1 MAAFVLLAAVIGQF
15 DFPYYSAPSP
25 PLPSS
30 KVNSTWNTSGFSS
43 NIITGGVQEPIPTS
57 QWWTDLADPTVTET
71 AAVNVLPLLARRVPC
86 GVQIGSPVVTSEQVS
101 RKISTPFTPEIT
113 VTVDEVATDDIC
125 LSNVDAWDSFRAS
138 VKSTRTD
145 VTTPEETL
153 YSFFTRGSPYVNF
166 FPIGDTNMQFQ
177 FTTDIDTIARTQI
190 SAPVPVMRASLLNIA
205 LIDGTR
211 WLITFPKITEVKV
224 DRHHITLLENP
235 NGFVQL
241 SNIPSDQLEHSR
253 TLADNAA
260 CSVFSGTVRASVERT
275 DNLTFTNFSWTPI
288 LTAPADCKPLML
300 TAPHHRKAWASG
312 WTANP
317 SALTYKTIYGDLIAA
332 PLSTYWELS
341 HPLLKDP
348 FDKDA
353 DPLLLCEN
361 YWTHKTLLE
370 DETYLLGE
378 VKADSDNS
386 TGYNSTI
393 VPKAEELYALAIA
406 YRKARRTE
414 ALQMGARLRA
424 RLYEQ
429 LEKIRTLSI
438 YDTTWFGMVASQP
451 GRLLAEPPEDNYED
465 NQKIYGQIL
474 YAFAELY
481 SSPPGAQEDPPK
493 IPEAM
498 SIFASAALQTIMAPF
513 GARYYPPMR
522 NYDWYTSLSYSGGI
536 VTRDEGRVLV
546 NSTYSLLAWIAC
558 EKASDVLGYKNA
570 SDIAAYL
577 WSAETEA
584 VKSYW
589 LIEGGGVGGA
599 GITTL
604 RRTALEV
611 TVAETL
617 ASFSPIGDHLS
628 GLYEE
633 LKGIAEEVIDI
644 KNVLALT
651 ATPEAV
657 LLDPSL
663 YVGDTF
669 ELTLAAIVNGTH
681 VIHLIE
687 SGYEMLTTTFIYQP
701 FTAPLEWGWLDAH
714 YDTVNV
720 SCSDLFPFKWP
731 GYIPLQ
737 VVGKQLWYK
746 DSFNYYV
753 KSVEYSPAVPGRN
766 PRETNIFEE
775 FYISIFRRDF
785 PLIKQAGFNTLRVMW
800 HSQLSAYGMR
810 DFIKLAGDHDL
821 NIILAFHSS
830 GTEILDQRH
839 KAEELFIDAIDILG
853 KYENI
858 IMWSLESESFA
869 AMQSSESYD
878 FLTLFRQFR
887 RIRDKLDTL
896 KRPISLALAEF
907 AMSQLIE
914 GGTEPVDIYTEGVE
928 IVQLSIME
936 MNLTN
941 INLLLGQVTHPVYI
955 NILTDSFNSIN
966 EAQDDFNR
974 SLLLWNMTTT
984 SNNLHAIHEICGVQ
998 ITEWVDQYWR
1008 AEDSDNDHECP
1019 DKSPGRHS
1027 ACSRRVL
1034 YFKDG
1039 ELNMEH
1045 QGIAKQDEIWFRH
1058 CIEPKSGYFIVAEA
1072 LTNVTLNSTHFEKSC
1087 LFVFLTDFWKWFV
1100 IIASICVAAV
1110 GVLLFFC
1117 ASHRR
1122 QKVREKA
1129 ENRGAQAGTRWLQ
1142 PDIRKLHRIIVRR
1155 TCTLPHTSKP
1165 FERIAL
1171 QSEPGLSTETKV
1183 APLSGEWEGTTRWS
1197 EDEEQDIVISLQFL
1211 ANPSG
1216 DGGFDISGY
1225 DTAKKFRITGTA
1237 TEFECVGYPDHD
1249 EMGRELLGCRY
1260 IVQFVAEP
1268 IKGEVKGEE
1277 ADNLVVRFTGLW
1289 EKWKSVSYDDDEGEV
1304 IMYDEQII
1312 GNDLGNFCCQE
1323 IYEGEDQ
1330 PNLVGEFI
1338 LTPQPEI
1345 DPWCYN
1351 RWQCVTMQLQRLQ
1364 FLIYDE
1370 MLCQGRWGTRPHH
1383 QETDAGFDHAVQTL
1397 HQRYLHSFYGWCQGQ
1412 RSIGGILD
1420 VADENLKKRTDER
1433 LTDLLGLFVLWQLGE
1448 HMTIFS
1454 GHWLSWNMHY
1464 FMKFQRFPPTHILND
1479 GRHFM
1484 ETPLTFDDINES
1496 CALTPYYDVP
1506 HQCTHRCPPVCEY
1519 ALEERG
1525 LRRQPKLL
1533 LPDGNVDTTETDRF
1547 PFKKTFREPRKWGVL
1562 FNIVHD
1568 AFFVIHTT
1576 ALLFIWWALIVFFS
1590 EDTNQ
1595 RDLNAVIERSAG
1607 VWGNSEHMHFI
1618 LLCCC
1623 KLDFWLLFIHEMLDL
1638 WISAGL
1644 TQVPAFGIAMT
1655 KFGDLTSTLCC
1666 RCKYCCD
1673 LKDKGNT
1680 DEREITYHTFL
1691 SDFTCMRIRLWS
1703 FLKMRWSG
1711 YVGMLSFLIIL
1722 GESLFLT
1729 DDHVSN
1735 DRIAVHVII
1744 RLACLLIFNFI
1755 LTIFPVRL
1763 HGSPQPEKKLVN
1775 RRAIIISTMF
1785 WFTIYLVANLFQAW
1799 IMYRTESTGFDFCDC
1814 EGLNAVDAATDGA
1827 TEFAVDVWSKIY
1839 DCAESQPRCFSAIS
1853 LIWFSTMCMFA
1864 IAIHGG
1870 FLIGVMFV
1878 GGIKHLLMQ
1887 WHTRKSRQLLGHKM
1901 ETRFILSAIN
1911 VKLLSF
1917 TDPRDNNLARKVWNK
1932 VIQVMHEEDI
1942 LSNYEYQTLQIQ
1954 THVPDIVFAVANS
1967 FARERLS
1974 GFLEYLQT
1982 STHYDETL
1990 GPVQCYPSV
1999 SVVVPVYSESILAD
2013 LRQLRIKARG
2023 DHQQQSQLHF
2033 LVEHY
2038 RDEWLNFVER
2048 AVVENQLFFAVLH
2061 MDQVGALLS
2070 DQNTLLNEF
2079 DHVRKRNVKPD
2090 NRLREVCAMRIQELI
2105 HTRPMLFKPEE
2116 EDAIWWWASYRM
2128 QTVARTVRGIE
2139 RGREAS
2145 RFLLEL
2151 EKDYTQ
2157 SKIINPDYINMICSD
2172 KLQLILGL
2180 QRMASN
2186 KWYDANDISLRSM
2199 WTRFPQVKVVFDI
2212 STEDFRMSPVVY
2224 ARVQDKMQGM
2234 WDCMEYASCL
2244 AEWDALSQDW
2254 IVTKVIGR
2262 RNPLRMVKNDNVK
2275 WALTGGMQGKAVN
2288 QGHCLPF
2295 CTGQIIQTVDCNQD
2309 GYFEESLK
2317 LRSLMGKFF
2326 PSENRTRSAYKVVGH
2341 PEYVITLPSGTVGRY
2356 AGYAEYIFNTLFQR
2370 VLSVLGVRMHY
2381 GHPDYFDSS
2390 WVITQSGL
2398 SKPNPRV
2405 NLNEDIYAGYHI
2417 KASNEHVI
2425 HIDDIKSGKG
2435 RETNFDGAMSFESKL
2450 GMGAAMQYRSRDF
2463 FELSRYSNVIER
2475 HSIFFGAIGMY
2486 LYLGLLFVL
2495 VYGSILLHIA
2505 LAFAGK
2511 TDYELQKGG
2520 SPHGSEWMLQMTFIE
2535 SAPLGIQLILD
2546 YGVWGLA
2553 QWLWDMGGVTYFFL
2567 FVFLTKYH
2575 AFWGSVFNGD
2585 AVYVATGRMDP
2596 LFKRSFRHMWRMYS
2610 HTHFMYG
2617 SLLLAFCILYM
2628 DIHPR
2633 DKWATFLRSFFHW
2646 TVALGWMVIPCAF
2659 NPSMTVKGI
2668 SKDILKFMSWI
2679 WGDAV
2684 LKIKNKKDPLSGI
2697 ASPKAVAHRK
2707 GGNTQALNDLFQLLV
2722 KRKRRDQT
2730 YEGTGPREGVSQFS
2744 GSPRVMRS
2752 PNGLQEDGLRESTY
2766 TTSSA
2771 SSTISTESDLDQPG
2785 FLINKLNLPEVVE
2798 SIGSSSGR
2806 YSPGGLTR
2814 DAVRQNDIEI
2824 ERQTGLWEKGGG
2836 QTFVEYDENSQL
2848 EASAKPVV
2856 RPGAGFAEQHD
2867 VLKDDKAAT
2876 RAVANTRVKEADDE
2890 VLSDASLTEDHLKQ
2904 RGITNHTIEDLREV
2918 FDRLD
2923 RTGSGFLAAPD
2934 VYKGFMRRAL
2944 AVELSDITEYLN
2956 AMDVDT
2962 VSFPEFVLLFHIM
2975 EGKKSNLNVV
2985 GIQDAIGELPED
2997 KLAEIA
3003 ERAKARKKTR
3013 QGEISNQKDIKT
3025 EAFIDIVYA
3034 MRRLRHVRE
3043 IEFYDSTHSRD
3054 RLRAECLLHH
3064 YKISLI
3070 LEYSGTSS
3078 VGRLLWAFFM
3088 AALWCF
3094 VYFSLWQ
3101 DILWEVMYFVFAF
3114 TWDYIICLPN
3124 VVPIVILSRVL
3135 VYMFIFVR
3143 LVLMLGVENVFF
3155 PTILMV
3161 YWFLHVV
3168 LHIKFSIWAC
3178 IGPYVV
3184 GRHKFKSRK
3193 IDIQRE
3199 KCLLMLLKDRREPML
3214 FGFAYYFFCRRV
3226 LAMFIA
3232 GFQLAFCF
3240 FILMLRFVIDLVFW
3254 LIQNIG
3260 TYFARKNATA
3270 MSYVASRSRDEE
3282 KGDKGQSKGRFNFDM
3297 DTQTVNQFNEEKGTQ
3312 IGISVGPGDDV
3323 TSFMLQVPD
3332 IPLMAPPA
3340 FGNLPGDFDPEQWPV
3355 EWLGLAFP
3363 DGKPAE
3369 WLKGALSGDM
3379 APAEWLKIAFNKP
3392 DEELPAE
3399 WLAVIPPPDELWPE
3413 EPPIDWPQNI
3423 PWPPPRP
3430 HAPKEKDI
3438 DPEWL
3443 RLLVSGDDL
3452 DPEYLRLGLGNDLP
3466 AAEWLRIAAK
3476 NKDIPP
3482 DWLQLKIPEPGETWQ
3497 EEPPANWPL
3506 AVAPWPPPQPK
3517 KKKKEKLPV
3526 EWLRLMTDDNEKAK
3540 NVQKK
3545 LADNEDLLPADLL
3558 RLACDDDDL
3567 PIDWQHRLPT
3577 KKGGNYALQG
3587 PKDFPTDKYQWPPP
3601 KPSDIPNDL
3610 PIDWLKVAFDNK
3622 MPDRDI
3628 KNIVDDDMEP
3638 ADWLRI
3644 ARGDD
3649 PPPHWLGIVPPP
3661 GGNWPEKAPHDY
3673 PPNAPWPPP
3682 KPKAYDLEEELP
3694 VDWLKL
3700 AMQDPTMSHDLLQ
3713 AAVAGNLDPV
3723 EWLKLA
3729 YGDDPPPEMLSLIP
3743 EHGKD
3748 WPLERPDS
3756 YPVGAPWPPP
3766 KVPEKPVKRP
3776 VDEDELEMEWLQLA
3790 LSNPSL
3796 PSHTRQ
3802 RAIEG
3807 DLLPQEWLRLGLGDE
3822 DMKPEWLSLGE
3833 NNGERPADLP
3843 VVMPWPLPKRKT
3855 KPKDK
3860 DIEAEWL
3867 ALAFDKT
3874 NDDKI
3879 TRKALSGD
3887 LTPAEYLRLA
3897 LDGEDPPPE
3906 WLSLGPDGEYPEEMP
3921 VGYPAFA
3928 PWPPPKPKQDDKDK
3942 KEEQLE
3948 AEWLRVAFNKNPEL
3962 AKKAMKND
3970 VEPAEWLRLA
3980 MDDQDIRPE
3989 WIALD
3994 QSGEFPNEPPVGYP
4008 VGMPWPPPAASK
4020 KVKGNKEKNDAEA
4033 ELQVEWLNLALSK
4046 PDLLPEDRKNISN
4059 HNMQPADW
4067 LRIAL
4072 DGEEPPPEWLV
4083 VGPTGE
4089 FPEKRPKN
4097 YPENLPWPPPKAQQD
4112 PEQQLDIEWLSLAFD
4127 KKGYNSDIA
4136 KKAVTGDLTPA
4147 EWLKLG
4153 LDNDDDLNPDWLSLD
4168 QTGQYPAERPIDL
4181 PLVIPWP
4188 PPMAKKSKERTEQ
4201 DELKAEW
4208 ITFAEDKGLTPEQI
4222 KNLDD
4227 LPAAEW
4233 LRLALDD
4240 DGDDVPP
4247 EWLDVTGPRPA
4258 NYPADAPWPVP
4269 KTALQVQQEEELKA
4283 TWLKLCFDNNCDLET
4298 TKKVMNNTLPPADY
4312 LKIALNGEEIPPNM
4326 LSIGQDGKYPK
4337 KRPKG
4342 YPKNAPWP
4350 PPQRAPQTAE
4360 EELKIEW
4367 LQLAL
4372 NDPKIAPSEKKRAAD
4387 GDLLPAEWIKL
4398 AIGGEEP
4405 PIEWLAVDDNGNWP
4419 KERPAGYPATAPW
4432 PPPKVSKKK
4441 QEEELHAEWLKLA
4454 LTKDLDDHTIKRL
4467 KDEDVPPAEWL
4478 QIALGGD
4485 PPPAEWLTLAPNGEF
4500 PKERPAGY
4508 PASFPWPPPK
4518 AKQKDRE
4525 EELHVEWLTLC
4536 FNKKPSPP
4544 PDVLARAKNK
4554 ELEPEEWLKIALDGK
4569 QPPDHWLKKDKSGDF
4584 PTRRPEDYPRNLPWA
4599 MPKKREE
4606 TQILVTPPPVDDRQS
4621 LKEKWIKVALD
4632 KKVDPQVLKK
4642 ARNDELP
4649 TTEWLKIALNGE
4661 EPPIEWL
4668 NLQGSDGTWPKEPP
4682 ADYPATLPWP
4692 PLGQAGRRPSGAP
4705 PRKRSRAVSIAK
4717 ATETKAAVTL
4727 GFDDT
4732 GDNQEVPVEWLRLAF
4747 DTDSKDTQ
4755 QAALHGDLPTSEWLK
4770 IASGLD
4776 EIPAEWLQLT
4786 PQEGQDWPENP
4797 PAGYPIGAP
4806 WPPPKPK
4813 PKSQFLNV
4821 PGAPGGPIP
4830 KKRHRGHSVAARSQ
4844 PQVAVK
4850 LEEDGPLSATDKGV
4864 ELPAEWL
4871 KLALNP
4877 ADDTSTQIEAG
4888 KVKQVLDNDLPSE
4901 EWLRVANGGKAPP
4914 KEWLECIPPPGE
4926 DWPPQ
4931 PPLGFP
4937 DGVPWPPPKPKS
4949 RPQFECGVWEEQP
4962 DDVVFGTMM
4971 NIPPVPN
4978 VESQGQEQHANVHQ
4992 ATFNLASLTQLQDNL
5007 KDKKDLDVQ
5016 EPEATKRREIVYFK
5030 ESGDPDKVHF
5040 ADADDF
5046 HSVADFRAKVRHFF
5060 KFKGPVDQVLIQIEK
5075 QTDFT
5080 DMIEVENTHAWPLPS
5095 SQSAPIIITI
5105 FELFQSRQRKQR
5117 MKVRGNQLRVQPTVI
5132 NRRAAA
5138 MRNSKDKSSIEPL
5151 QSKFTAVSL
5160 LQPGFG
5166 PNSKKS
5172 GSSKPSSPANTAMTP
5187 TLPGGAGGEVT
5198 PLMPPSASPVV
5209 KPIGKPAEVGPPVIP
5224 GVGAKRERRY
5234 SVTVR
5239 PTLSPPT
5246 DVDSESNM
5254 TFADDGPLSPAERQ
5268 RIPPV
5273 IGLSFDATKL
5283 RKQETFRGT
5292 KLPNMSEPAGL
5303 KVLTAGS
5310 PAAEAGIKAGDVVRT
5325 VNGKP
5330 VATEDELK
5338 AVLLKTKKD
5347 VHGGYQPLSI
5357 VVDRAG
5363 GAGKA
5368 TFSVRPLQGSAEA
5381 PTVVP
5386 GAGFGGLSR
5395 VQSNRKGNQLPFA
5408 DMTTVGAGSSFNN
5421 VSVNRSKA
5429 TQSLTN
5435 LASSLRRQSTSS
5447 ITRPPPTTDGS
5458 NTLAPPAQTRERK
5471 VSIIGAMAL
5480 PGVRVPQPM
5489 TLPPGSPKA
5498 ENPKQF
5504 AE

>member
-1 MAAFVLLAAVIGQF
+1 MAAIGQF
-15 DFPYYSAPSP
+15 DFPFYAAPSP

-30 KVNSTWNTSGFSS
+30 TVNSTWNTSGFSS
-43 NIITGGVQEPIPTS
+43 NIITGGVQLPIPTS

-71 AAVNVLPLLARRVPC
+71 AAVNALPLLVRRVPC
-86 GVQIGSPVVTSEQVS
+86 GVQIASPTITSEQVS

-113 VTVDEVATDDIC
+113 VKIDEVVADGVCNTR
-125 LSNVDAWDSFRAS
+125 VDAWDSFQVS
-138 VKSTRTD
+138 VRTD
-145 VTTPEETL
+145 RTDRTSPQESLFSV
-153 YSFFTRGSPYVNF
+153 FTRGSPYANF
-166 FPIGDTNMQFQ
+166 IPLGTNTNIEFE

-190 SAPVPVMRASLLNIA
+190 SAPVPELRASLLNIA
-205 LIDGTR
+205 LIDGKR
-211 WLITFPKITEVKV
+211 WLITFPRITRVKV
-224 DRHHITLLENP
+224 DRHRITLLENP
-235 NGFVQL
+235 AGFVQL
-241 SNIPSDQLEHSR
+241 SYIPSDQLEHSR

-260 CSVFSGTVRASVERT
+260 CAVFSGTVRAIVERD
-275 DNLTFTNFSWTPI
+275 DNMTLTNFSWTPI
-288 LTAPADCKPLML
+288 RTAPAGCLPLML
-300 TAPHHRKAWASG
+300 TAPHHRKSWVNG
-312 WTANP
+312 WVANP
-317 SALTYKTIYGDLIAA
+317 DALVYKTVYGDLIAA
-332 PLSTYWELS
+332 PAATYWEMS
-341 HPLLKDP
+341 QPLLRDP
-348 FDKDA
+348 FDRNA
-353 DPLLLCEN
+353 NELLLCEK

-370 DETYLLGE
+370 DETFLLGE
-378 VKADSDNS
+378 VRADSDNS

-406 YRKARRTE
+406 YRKARRID
-414 ALQMGARLRA
+414 AVQMGSRLRT

-429 LEKIRTLSI
+429 LDKIRALSI

-465 NQKIYGQIL
+465 NQLIYGQIL

-481 SSPPGAQEDPPK
+481 STPPGDNESPPR
-493 IPEAM
+493 IPESM
-498 SIFASAALQTIMAPF
+498 LVFAASALQTIMAPF

-522 NYDWYTSLSYSGGI
+522 NYDWYTSLSYTGGI
-536 VTRDEGRVLV
+536 VTRDEGRILI
-546 NSTYSLLAWIAC
+546 NSTYSLLSWVAC
-558 EKASDVLGYKNA
+558 EKAADVLGYKNA

-577 WSAETEA
+577 WAAETEA
-584 VKSYW
+584 VKTYW
-589 LIEGGGVGGA
+589 LVEGGGVGGA
-599 GITTL
+599 GLTTL
-604 RRTALEV
+604 ARTATDV

-617 ASFSPIGDHLS
+617 APYSPVGDHLS
-628 GLYEE
+628 GLFEE
-633 LKGIAEEVIDI
+633 LKATAEEVVDI

-651 ATPEAV
+651 ATPAAV
-657 LLDPSL
+657 QADPGL
-663 YVGDTF
+663 YVGSTF
-669 ELTLAAIVNGTH
+669 DLTLAAIVNGTH
-681 VIHLIE
+681 VLNLIE
-687 SGYEMLTTTFIYQP
+687 SGYDLLTDTFLQQP
-701 FTAPLEWGWLDAH
+701 FTAPLEWAWIDVHDG
-714 YDTVNV
+714 VNTT
-720 SCSDLFPFKWP
+720 CKELFPFDWP

-737 VVGKQLWYK
+737 VVGKQLWFR

-753 KSVEYSPAVPGRN
+753 KSIEYSPAVPGRN
-766 PRETNIFEE
+766 PRESNIYEE
-775 FYISIFRRDF
+775 FYSVIFKRDF

-800 HSQLSAYGMR
+800 HSQLSAYGLR
-810 DFIKLAGDHDL
+810 DFIKLAGDFGL
-821 NIILAFHSS
+821 NIILAFHSD
-830 GTEILDQRH
+830 GTAILDQRH
-839 KAEELFIDAIDILG
+839 IAEKLFTDAIEVLG
-853 KYENI
+853 KYDNI
-858 IMWSLESESFA
+858 IMWSLQSESFA
-869 AMQSSESYD
+869 NMQAAQSYD

-887 RIRDKLDTL
+887 RIRDKLDRL
-896 KRPISLALAEF
+896 RRPISLALAEF
-907 AMSQLIE
+907 AMAQLIQ
-914 GGTEPVDIYTEGVE
+914 GGSAPVDIYTEGVE
-928 IVQLSIME
+928 IVQLSISE
-936 MNLTN
+936 LNQTN
-941 INLLLGQVTHPVYI
+941 VNILLGQVTHPVYI
-955 NILTDSFNSIN
+955 DILTDSFNSIN
-966 EAQDDFNR
+966 EAQDDYNR
-974 SLLLWNMTTT
+974 SLLLWNMTKA
-984 SNNLHAIHEICGVQ
+984 SNDMHAIHEICGVQ
-998 ITEWVDQYWR
+998 ITEWADQYWR
-1008 AEDSDNDHECP
+1008 ASASDNDRECP

-1027 ACSRRVL
+1027 DCSRRII

-1045 QGIAKQDEIWFRH
+1045 QGIVRQDQIWFRH
-1058 CIEPKSGYFIVAEA
+1058 CIAPKSAYFIVAEA
-1072 LTNVTLNSTHFEKSC
+1072 LTNMTLNSSHFEKSC
-1087 LFVFLTDFWKWFV
+1087 LFVFLTDFWLWFI
-1100 IIASICVAAV
+1100 IIASSCVV
-1110 GVLLFFC
+1110 GVGIILFFC
-1117 ASHRR
+1117 ASRQR
-1122 QKVREKA
+1122 QKIREKA

-1142 PDIRKLHRIIVRR
+1142 PDVRKLHRIIVRR

-1171 QSEPGLSTETKV
+1171 QSEPGLSTATKV

-1216 DGGFDISGY
+1216 DGGFDITGY
-1225 DTAKKFRITGTA
+1225 DTAKKFKITGTA
-1237 TEFECVGYPDHD
+1237 TEFECVGYPDTD
-1249 EMGRELLGCRY
+1249 ENGRELLGCRY

-1268 IKGEVKGEE
+1268 LKGENVRQEE
-1277 ADNLVVRFTGLW
+1277 TDNLVVKFVGLW
-1289 EKWKSVSYDDDEGEV
+1289 EKWKSITYDDDEGEV

-1412 RSIGGILD
+1412 RAIGGILD

-1448 HMTIFS
+1448 HMTVFS
-1454 GHWLSWNMHY
+1454 GHWLSWNLHY
-1464 FMKFQRFPPTHILND
+1464 FMKFQRFPPTHVLND

-1533 LPDGNVDTTETDRF
+1533 LPDGNTDASETGRF

-1576 ALLFIWWALIVFFS
+1576 TLLFIWWALVVFFS
-1590 EDTNQ
+1590 ESTNQ
-1595 RDLNAVIERSAG
+1595 RDINAVIERSVG
-1607 VWGNSEHMHFI
+1607 VWGNNDHMHFI
-1618 LLCCC
+1618 LLCCL
-1623 KLDFWLLFIHEMLDL
+1623 KLDFWLIFVHETLDI

-1644 TQVPAFGIAMT
+1644 TQVPAFGVAMT
-1655 KFGDLTSTLCC
+1655 KVGHAAGTACC
-1666 RCKYCCD
+1666 KCQYCCD
-1673 LKDKGNT
+1673 LKDKGNN

-1691 SDFTCMRIRLWS
+1691 SDLTCMRIRLWS

-1711 YVGMLSFLIIL
+1711 YVGLLSFLIIL

-1735 DRIAVHVII
+1735 DRIAIHVII
-1744 RLACLLIFNFI
+1744 RVSCLVVFNII

-1763 HGSPQPEKKLVN
+1763 HGSPQPEKKLMDK
-1775 RRAIIISTMF
+1775 RTIFISSVF
-1785 WFTIYLVANLFQAW
+1785 WAVIYLVACLFQAW

-1814 EGLNAVDAATDGA
+1814 EGLESVDATTDGA
-1827 TEFAVDVWSKIY
+1827 TAFAVDVWTKIY
-1839 DCAESQPRCFSAIS
+1839 DCGKTQPRCFSAIG

-1864 IAIHGG
+1864 ISIHGG

-1942 LSNYEYQTLQIQ
+1942 LSNYEYQTLQIL

-1982 STHYDETL
+1982 STHFDETL

-2038 RDEWLNFVER
+2038 KDEWLNFVER

-2079 DHVRKRNVKPD
+2079 DHVKKRSVKPD

-2157 SKIINPDYINMICSD
+2157 SKIINPEYINMMCSD

-2180 QRMASN
+2180 QRMANN
-2186 KWYDANDISLRSM
+2186 KWYDANEVSLRSM
-2199 WTRFPQVKVVFDI
+2199 WTRFPLVKVVFDI
-2212 STEDFRMSPVVY
+2212 NTEDFRMSPVVY
-2224 ARVQDKMQGM
+2224 SRVQDKMQGM
-2234 WDCMEYASCL
+2234 WDCMEFASCL

-2275 WALTGGMQGKAVN
+2275 WGLTGGMQGKAVN

-2295 CTGQIIQTVDCNQD
+2295 CTGQVIQTVDCNQD

-2326 PSENRTRSAYKVVGH
+2326 PVENRSRSAYKVVGH

-2381 GHPDYFDSS
+2381 GHPDYFDAS
-2390 WVITQSGL
+2390 WVVTQSGL

-2450 GMGAAMQYRSRDF
+2450 GMGAAMQFRSRDV

-2475 HSIFFGAIGMY
+2475 HSIFFGAIGVY
-2486 LYLGLLFVL
+2486 LYLGLLFLL
-2495 VYGSILLHIA
+2495 VYGSVLLHIA

-2520 SPHGSEWMLQMTFIE
+2520 SPHGSEWMLQMTLIE
-2535 SAPLGIQLILD
+2535 SAPLGVQLILD

-2596 LFKRSFRHMWRMYS
+2596 LFKRSFRHMWRAYS

-2617 SLLLAFCILYM
+2617 SMLLAFCILYM

-2646 TVALGWMVIPCAF
+2646 TVALGWMVTPCGF

-2668 SKDILKFMSWI
+2668 SRDILNFMSWI

-2697 ASPKAVAHRK
+2697 ASPKAVEHRK
-2707 GGNTQALNDLFQLLV
+2707 GGNTKALNELFQLLV

-2730 YEGTGPREGVSQFS
+2730 YEGTGPRDVSQFS
-2744 GSPRVMRS
+2744 GSPRVVKTS
-2752 PNGLQEDGLRESTY
+2752 NVGEGLRESTY
-2766 TTSSA
+2766 SGTSD
-2771 SSTISTESDLDQPG
+2771 SSSISSTESDVQPG
-2785 FLINKLNLPEVVE
+2785 FRLNTKLNLPGDED
-2798 SIGSSSGR
+2798 SFTSSSGR
-2806 YSPGGLTR
+2806 YSPGGLTQEQ
-2814 DAVRQNDIEI
+2814 VRANDIEI

-2836 QTFVEYDENSQL
+2836 QAFVEYDEDALQDSTHQ
-2848 EASAKPVV
+2848 KTVK
-2856 RPGAGFAEQHD
+2856 PGANFAEMHN
-2867 VLKDDKAAT
+2867 VVNDDKAAT
-2876 RAVANTRVKEADDE
+2876 KAVANTRVKEADDE
-2890 VLSDASLTEDHLKQ
+2890 VLSDASLNEDHLKQ
-2904 RGITNHTIEDLREV
+2904 RGITNHTIDDLREV
-2918 FDRLD
+2918 FERLD
-2923 RTGSGFLAAPD
+2923 RTGCGFLAASD

-2944 AVELSDITEYLN
+2944 AVESSDITEYLN

-2962 VSFPEFVLLFHIM
+2962 VSFPEFVLLYHIM

-3003 ERAKARKKTR
+3003 ERAQKRKKQR
-3013 QGEISNQKDIKT
+3013 QGDISNQKDVRT
-3025 EAFIDIVYA
+3025 EAFIGIVYA

-3043 IEFYDSTHSRD
+3043 IEFYDSTHTRD
-3054 RLRAECLLHH
+3054 RQRAECLLHH
-3064 YKISLI
+3064 YKVSII

-3078 VGRLLWAFFM
+3078 TGRFLWTIFM
-3088 AALWCF
+3088 ACLWLF

-3101 DILWEVMYFVFAF
+3101 DILWEVMYFIFAF
-3114 TWDYIICLPN
+3114 SWDYIICLPN

-3135 VYMFIFVR
+3135 VYMFIFIR

-3168 LHIKFSIWAC
+3168 LHIKFSLWAC

-3184 GRHKFKSRK
+3184 GRNKFKSRK
-3193 IDIQRE
+3193 IDVQRE
-3199 KCLLMLLKDRREPML
+3199 KCLLMLLKDRREQYL
-3214 FGFAYYFFCRRV
+3214 FGFAYYTFCRRV

-3240 FILMLRFVIDLVFW
+3240 FVLLLRFVIDMVFW

-3260 TYFARKNATA
+3260 TYFARRNATA
-3270 MSYVASRSRDEE
+3270 MSYVASRSREEE
-3282 KGDKGQSKGRFNFDM
+3282 KGDKGEKGRFNFDI
-3297 DTQTVNQFNEEKGTQ
+3297 DTQTANQFIEEKGTQ
-3312 IGISVGPGDDV
+3312 IGIAVGTGDDV
-3323 TSFMLQVPD
+3323 TSFMLQAPD
-3332 IPLMAPPA
+3332 LPLMAPPS

-3363 DGKPAE
+3363 DGKPAN
-3369 WLKGALSGDM
+3369 WLKGALTGDM
-3379 APAEWLKIAFNKP
+3379 PAAEWLKVAFNKP

-3413 EPPIDWPQNI
+3413 EPPLNWPTNL

-3430 HAPKEKDI
+3430 NAPKEKDL
-3438 DPEWL
+3438 DSEWL
-3443 RLLVSGDDL
+3443 KLLVSGDDL

-3466 AAEWLRIAAK
+3466 AAEWLNIAAK
-3476 NKDIPP
+3476 GKEIPQ
-3482 DWLQLKIPEPGETWQ
+3482 DWLKLKIPEPGETWP
-3497 EEPPANWPL
+3497 EEPPAHWP
-3506 AVAPWPPPQPK
+3506 VMAPWPPPQPK
-3517 KKKKEKLPV
+3517 KKKKEKLPA
-3526 EWLRLMTDDNEKAK
+3526 EWLKLMVDDNEKAK
-3540 NVQKK
+3540 KLQKK
-3545 LADNEDLLPADLL
+3545 IADNDELFPADILN
-3558 RLACDDDDL
+3558 LACDDDNL
-3567 PIDWQHRLPT
+3567 PIDWQNRLPT
-3577 KKGGNYALQG
+3577 KKDGNYALQG
-3587 PKDFPTDKYQWPPP
+3587 PQDFPSKYQWPPP
-3601 KPSDIPNDL
+3601 KPSDIPSDL
-3610 PIDWLKVAFDNK
+3610 DVNWLKVAFDNN
-3622 MPDRDI
+3622 MPERDI
-3628 KNIVDDDMEP
+3628 KKIIDKDMDP
-3638 ADWLRI
+3638 VDWLKV

-3649 PPPHWLGIVPPP
+3649 PPIHWLGIIPPP
-3661 GGNWPEKAPHDY
+3661 GGSWPEKAPHDY
-3673 PPNAPWPPP
+3673 PKNAPWPPP
-3682 KPKAYDLEEELP
+3682 KPKGYEEEQELP

-3700 AMQDPTMSHDLLQ
+3700 AMHDPTLSHDMLQ
-3713 AAVAGNLDPV
+3713 AAVNGNLDPA
-3723 EWLKLA
+3723 EWLRLA
-3729 YGDDPPPEMLSLIP
+3729 FGDDPPPEMLSIIP
-3743 EHGKD
+3743 RHGQD
-3748 WPLERPDS
+3748 WPQERPDG

-3766 KVPEKPVKRP
+3766 KVPEHPVKRP
-3776 VDEDELEMEWLQLA
+3776 IDDDELEMEWLNLA
-3790 LSNPSL
+3790 LSNPNI
-3796 PSHTRQ
+3796 PSATRK

-3807 DLLPQEWLRLGLGDE
+3807 DLQPAEWLRLGLGGE

-3833 NNGERPADLP
+3833 NNGQRPLDLP
-3843 VVMPWPLPKRKT
+3843 VVLPWPLPKPRKQ
-3855 KPKDK
+3855 DK
-3860 DIEAEWL
+3860 KRNERELEAEWL
-3867 ALAFDKT
+3867 AFAVDKK
-3874 NDDKI
+3874 DPKI
-3879 TRKALSGD
+3879 TRKAITGS
-3887 LTPAEYLRLA
+3887 LTPAEFLRLA
-3897 LDGEDPPPE
+3897 MDGDDPPPE
-3906 WLSLGPDGEYPEEMP
+3906 WLSLGPDGEYPTERP
-3921 VGYPAFA
+3921 ATYPIMA
-3928 PWPPPKPKQDDKDK
+3928 PWPPPKAKT
-3942 KEEQLE
+3942 EEQKQENLE
-3948 AEWLRVAFNKNPEL
+3948 AEWLKVAFAKNPEL
-3962 AKKAMKND
+3962 AKKALKND
-3970 VEPAEWLRLA
+3970 VQPAEWLSLA
-3980 MDDQDIRPE
+3980 MDDQDIQPE

-3994 QSGEFPNEPPVGYP
+3994 ASGNFPKEPPIGYP

-4020 KVKGNKEKNDAEA
+4020 KAKGQDEKDKEADLK
-4033 ELQVEWLNLALSK
+4033 VEWLTLAFGK
-4046 PDLLPEDRKNISN
+4046 PDLSPEDKKRISN
-4059 HNMQPADW
+4059 DDMQPADW
-4067 LRIAL
+4067 LRIGL
-4072 DGEEPPPEWLV
+4072 GGEEPPPEWLI
-4083 VGPTGE
+4083 VGPNGE
-4089 FPEKRPKN
+4089 YPKDKPKG
-4097 YPENLPWPPPKAQQD
+4097 YPAHLPWPPLKPDQPD
-4112 PEQQLDIEWLSLAFD
+4112 PERQLEIEWLSLAFD
-4127 KKGYNSDIA
+4127 KKAYKPDIA
-4136 KKAVTGDLTPA
+4136 KRAVSGDLTPA

-4153 LDNDDDLNPDWLSLD
+4153 LENDSDLNPNWLTLD
-4168 QTGQYPAERPIDL
+4168 ASGEYPVERPVDL
-4181 PLVIPWP
+4181 PAIIPWP
-4188 PPMAKKSKERTEQ
+4188 PPKAKKSKERIEQ

-4208 ITFAEDKGLTPEQI
+4208 ITFAEDKGLKPEQL
-4222 KNLDD
+4222 KNLDN
-4227 LPAAEW
+4227 LPPTEW
-4233 LRLALDD
+4233 LRIAT
-4240 DGDDVPP
+4240 DGDDIPP
-4247 EWLDVTGPRPA
+4247 EWLNVDGPRPA
-4258 NYPADAPWPVP
+4258 NYPANAPWPVP
-4269 KTALQVQQEEELKA
+4269 KTKEKFEQEEELKA
-4283 TWLKLCFDNNCDLET
+4283 TWLKVAFDNNCDLET

-4312 LKIALNGEEIPPNM
+4312 LKIALNGEEIPPDWLQFTASGIFPPM
-4326 LSIGQDGKYPK
+4326 P
-4337 KRPKG
+4337 PKG

-4350 PPQRAPQTAE
+4350 PPQRVQQTAE

-4372 NDPKIAPSEKKRAAD
+4372 NHPKATAEDKKRASE
-4387 GDLLPAEWIKL
+4387 GDLLPAEWIKIAL
-4398 AIGGEEP
+4398 GGEEP
-4405 PIEWLAVDDNGNWP
+4405 PVEWLKLDDNGNWP
-4419 KERPAGYPATAPW
+4419 KQRPVGYPATAPW
-4432 PPPKVSKKK
+4432 PPPKMSKKK
-4441 QEEELHAEWLKLA
+4441 QEEELNIEWLKLA
-4454 LTKDLDDHTIKRL
+4454 MGRNLDAATIRRL
-4467 KDEDVPPAEWL
+4467 MGEGLLPAELLRIAMDGEPHPAEWL
-4478 QIALGGD
+4478 SIGPD
-4485 PPPAEWLTLAPNGEF
+4485 GEF
-4500 PKERPAGY
+4500 PKKRPVGY
-4508 PASFPWPPPK
+4508 PEDFPWPPPR
-4518 AKQKDRE
+4518 AKFKDRDD
-4525 EELHVEWLTLC
+4525 ELHVEWLTLC
-4536 FNKKPSPP
+4536 FNKKPSPGAST
-4544 PDVLARAKNK
+4544 LARAKNR
-4554 ELEPEEWLKIALDGK
+4554 ELEPEEWLGIALDGAK
-4569 QPPDHWLKKDKSGDF
+4569 PPEHWLKTDKAGAF
-4584 PTRRPEDYPRNLPWA
+4584 PPKRPEGYPETFPWA

-4606 TQILVTPPPVDDRQS
+4606 TQISVTPPPADDRQK
-4621 LKEKWIKVALD
+4621 LKEKWLMLALE
-4632 KKVDPQVLKK
+4632 KKVDPAIIKK

-4649 TTEWLKIALNGE
+4649 AAECLKIALDGE

-4668 NLQGSDGTWPKEPP
+4668 QLQGADGSWPAEPP
-4682 ADYPATLPWP
+4682 VGYPAAMPWP
-4692 PLGQAGRRPSGAP
+4692 PLGTAPRKQSGAP

-4717 ATETKAAVTL
+4717 ATETKTAVTL

-4755 QAALHGDLPTSEWLK
+4755 QAALHGDLSTGEWLK

-4776 EIPAEWLQLT
+4776 EVPPDWLEIA
-4786 PQEGQDWPENP
+4786 PQEGGNWPETP
-4797 PAGYPIGAP
+4797 PVGYPVGAP

-4821 PGAPGGPIP
+4821 PGAAGGPIP
-4830 KKRHRGHSVAARSQ
+4830 KKRNRSHSVAARSQ

-4850 LEEDGPLSATDKGV
+4850 LEEDGIDKGA

-4871 KLALNP
+4871 KLALSP
-4877 ADDTSTQIEAG
+4877 AEDSSADIG
-4888 KVKQVLDNDLPSE
+4888 VNKVKQVLDNDLPSE

-4914 KEWLECIPPPGE
+4914 KEWLECIPPAGE

-4937 DGVPWPPPKPKS
+4937 DGVPWPPPKQK
-4949 RPQFECGVWEEQP
+4949 RF
-4962 DDVVFGTMM
+4962 VFFI
-4971 NIPPVPN
+4971 NIR
-4978 VESQGQEQHANVHQ
+4978 
-4992 ATFNLASLTQLQDNL
+4992 L
-5007 KDKKDLDVQ
+5007 KV
-5016 EPEATKRREIVYFK
+5016 FK
-5030 ESGDPDKVHF
+5030 E
-5040 ADADDF
+5040 
-5046 HSVADFRAKVRHFF
+5046 R
-5060 KFKGPVDQVLIQIEK
+5060 I
-5075 QTDFT
+5075 
-5080 DMIEVENTHAWPLPS
+5080 
-5095 SQSAPIIITI
+5095 
-5105 FELFQSRQRKQR
+5105 ELF
-5117 MKVRGNQLRVQPTVI
+5117 
-5132 NRRAAA
+5132 
-5138 MRNSKDKSSIEPL
+5138 
-5151 QSKFTAVSL
+5151 
-5160 LQPGFG
+5160 
-5166 PNSKKS
+5166 
-5172 GSSKPSSPANTAMTP
+5172 
-5187 TLPGGAGGEVT
+5187 
-5198 PLMPPSASPVV
+5198 
-5209 KPIGKPAEVGPPVIP
+5209 
-5224 GVGAKRERRY
+5224 
-5234 SVTVR
+5234 
-5239 PTLSPPT
+5239 
-5246 DVDSESNM
+5246 
-5254 TFADDGPLSPAERQ
+5254 
-5268 RIPPV
+5268 
-5273 IGLSFDATKL
+5273 
-5283 RKQETFRGT
+5283 
-5292 KLPNMSEPAGL
+5292 
-5303 KVLTAGS
+5303 
-5310 PAAEAGIKAGDVVRT
+5310 
-5325 VNGKP
+5325 
-5330 VATEDELK
+5330 
-5338 AVLLKTKKD
+5338 
-5347 VHGGYQPLSI
+5347 
-5357 VVDRAG
+5357 
-5363 GAGKA
+5363 
-5368 TFSVRPLQGSAEA
+5368 
-5381 PTVVP
+5381 
-5386 GAGFGGLSR
+5386 
-5395 VQSNRKGNQLPFA
+5395 
-5408 DMTTVGAGSSFNN
+5408 
-5421 VSVNRSKA
+5421 
-5429 TQSLTN
+5429 
-5435 LASSLRRQSTSS
+5435 
-5447 ITRPPPTTDGS
+5447 
-5458 NTLAPPAQTRERK
+5458 
-5471 VSIIGAMAL
+5471 
-5480 PGVRVPQPM
+5480 
-5489 TLPPGSPKA
+5489 
-5498 ENPKQF
+5498 
-5504 AE
+5504 